1 MERIEMRRRNNDRAV
16 VPCLLPFR
24 LYARTVRNGRPESTA
39 RHGRRFLAKFP
50 AEREGVK
57 RNLAWQLATLHVLLA
72 TAASCTRPV

>member
-16 VPCLLPFR
+16 CTH
-24 LYARTVRNGRPESTA
+24 ARNGRPESTA